1 LDSQVNE
8 KKKQLLAIKLNHV
21 VSGAQKPHEKKVLK
35 KEIARMLTAKK

>member
-1 LDSQVNE
+1 
-8 KKKQLLAIKLNHV
+8 V